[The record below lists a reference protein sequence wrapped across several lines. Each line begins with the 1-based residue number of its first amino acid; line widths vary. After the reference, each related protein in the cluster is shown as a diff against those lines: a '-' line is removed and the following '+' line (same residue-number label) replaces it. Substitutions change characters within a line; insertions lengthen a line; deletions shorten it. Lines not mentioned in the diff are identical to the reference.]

1 MKKTNI
7 EILLS
12 YLSGRPVPLE
22 VKGLKKSFDSREVLR
37 GVDLKAEP
45 GEVAVLIGG
54 SGSGKTVLLRH
65 MAGLETADEGEVLV
79 DSLPVDRTT
88 ARVSL
93 VFQSSALFNSMT
105 VAENVE
111 LFVREHGL
119 MGDEERIREVSSA
132 VLSLVGIEGRG
143 SALPSELSGG
153 MKRRVAIA
161 RALITNPDLL
171 LYDEP
176 TTGLDPATKK
186 SVEEIML
193 TIRDKVGITQL
204 VVTHDIQLAFSIAGR
219 LSIMHGG
226 RIAETGT
233 VEEVLSRNSPLVRGF
248 LKAGEP
254 EEELKEPQ

>member
-1 MKKTNI
+1 MEKTNL

-12 YLSGRPVPLE
+12 RLNGRPVPLE
-22 VKGLKKSFDSREVLR
+22 VRSLKKSFGSREVLR
-37 GVDLKAEP
+37 GVNLKAEP
-45 GEVAVLIGG
+45 GEVMVLIGG

-65 MAGLETADEGEVLV
+65 MAGLEEADGGEVLV
-79 DSLPVDRTT
+79 DSLPVSETT

-111 LFVREHGL
+111 LFAREHGL
-119 MGDEERIREVSSA
+119 VKNEAELAEVSEA
-132 VLSLVGIEGRG
+132 ALSVVGIEGRG

-161 RALITNPDLL
+161 RALLTNPDLL

-186 SVEEIML
+186 SVEEIIL

-233 VEEVLSRNSPLVRGF
+233 PEEVSSGASPLVSRFLRGDRV
-248 LKAGEP
+248 
-254 EEELKEPQ
+254 EEG